1 MKGLDMVRKLRK
13 WLGFLAAMQ
22 TRNELHTLSDR
33 MLKDIGLSRH
43 DIDYRIRG

>member
-1 MKGLDMVRKLRK
+1 MVSKLRK
-13 WLGFLAAMQ
+13 WLGVLAAVH